1 MPVNNLRGATALV
14 TGADTPLGEAIAL
27 ALHAA
32 GVRLAIHVLNAQP
45 DDLEAELCVRADPRD
60 SVEVASAM
68 EWVAEE
74 FGELN
79 LLVTCHAQ
87 PLACALAEQDEA
99 SFWSHVDAQL
109 GGTFAFV
116 QSAEPLLKK
125 AGWGRVVLLT
135 SAWGVGARDLAAV
148 AAASGGVQVLC
159 KSLARELGSHGVTVN
174 AIAHAFTDSDWLAL
188 DARAL
193 DIGENVLRTAPQA
206 YVPAAALGQPAQ
218 VAHSVL
224 LLCHPVLGA
233 ATGQT
238 LQCNGGY
245 FRHRT

>member
-1 MPVNNLRGATALV
+1 M
-14 TGADTPLGEAIAL
+14 
-27 ALHAA
+27 
-32 GVRLAIHVLNAQP
+32 
-45 DDLEAELCVRADPRD
+45 
-60 SVEVASAM
+60 
-68 EWVAEE
+68 
-74 FGELN
+74 
-79 LLVTCHAQ
+79 
-87 PLACALAEQDEA
+87 
-99 SFWSHVDAQL
+99 
-109 GGTFAFV
+109 
-116 QSAEPLLKK
+116 
-125 AGWGRVVLLT
+125 VLLT

-188 DARAL
+188 DAHAL